1 MKLVKNFM
9 RVWIASASVAG
20 FVGGWAFLAHAGK
33 PAPLTGTQ
41 PVVTQLS
48 PLPTLEPLPP
58 LEGFGSNLQPLPSMP
73 QTRTMLGFPRLRT
86 SGS

>member
-1 MKLVKNFM
+1 MKPLKSLI

-33 PAPLTGTQ
+33 PAPLTSAS
-41 PVVTQLS
+41 PAAMQLS
-48 PLPTLEPLPP
+48 PLPTLKPLPP
-58 LEGFGSNLQPLPSMP
+58 LEGFASNLQSLPLMP
-73 QTRTMLGFPRLRT
+73 QTRSGRSFPLLRT

>member
-1 MKLVKNFM
+1 MRLIKNFI

-33 PAPLTGTQ
+33 PAPLTGAV
-41 PVVTQLS
+41 PAVTQFS
-48 PLPTLEPLPP
+48 PLPTLKPLPP
-58 LEGFGSNLQPLPSMP
+58 LEAFGSNLQPLPSLP
-73 QTRTMLGFPRLRT
+73 QTRTVLGFPRLRT